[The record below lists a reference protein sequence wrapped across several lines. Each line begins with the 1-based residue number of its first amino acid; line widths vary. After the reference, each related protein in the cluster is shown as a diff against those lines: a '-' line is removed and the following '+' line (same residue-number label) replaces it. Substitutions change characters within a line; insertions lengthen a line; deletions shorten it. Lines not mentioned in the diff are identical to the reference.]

1 MMNGDT
7 PRWSWRSSS
16 HRQKSNNKPGL
27 TWTSLRALS
36 SKKDEHEHDGSAK
49 KHRRGSMETSSIS
62 TTRPRFAAPTTTSY
76 CNEPVCNG
84 AARTNSSN
92 DTEAVIMHRLEPIH
106 SYLMLSTP
114 NGAENSRRLDSQL
127 ESNDTPYSIGNLSI
141 HKSSPHSSNYQVECM
156 GEKFTG
162 FHRVFFDDTNNAS
175 PSSTTASFY
184 KSEVPPLALEFVKKQ
199 RNICIIIHGAYGTG
213 RRRILFGDSNNKH
226 AAIHNESPYYR
237 LQSDDYDD
245 GVSSLGSQGVSE
257 IQNSNTKL
265 EHKLRPKVHIIPQEV
280 RFESSSTFSLQN
292 SSPEEQDFAS
302 PSKSVIDNDNNGII
316 PNLIDDICTKL
327 RKYHPQSSF
336 HFDSS
341 GDIPRVIPPEQ
352 SSSKCI
358 LGNITRQKTLQH
370 RDSMDTCTT
379 ENAFVTPQ
387 KYHPFVGVRVSCF
400 EIVDDLASGETT
412 THDLLSECASTE
424 NWPTCAIEDETPPNP
439 PQMKKCCRRTY
450 DSSLKSSISWGDGEL
465 DNNSEHEE
473 DVLVDFAKSDDNSSS
488 GASLSREI
496 IHDSSSGITYVE
508 NSVEVRCFS
517 RAAIMECLMKAEDA
531 QRNRKDGDDEANVLL
546 SHTVYLITVEH
557 DDQTS
562 PGKIALT
569 RQIVISKIDESMSN
583 SASLALHSSCSALN
597 SVTRQLANYAAASPS
612 RRNALTQLLTGCI
625 GGNCRTLVLGTAD
638 PVNDDITLPTLRF
651 GEAVSWVYNY
661 WSGDVDNSIEGE
673 DVSDTDSDEDQ
684 KVDVSAA
691 DTNGDCNSPPL
702 DHLNKNKNEEQL
714 TPSTEPSSSSDSKE
728 MHQLNTIKGSKE
740 QEQMDVDV
748 KRHISPGYPQRMSP
762 EQSNPICNTE
772 EDREQANDS
781 SWRATINEID
791 ESLDLV
797 LAKMKCKPKKSDSG
811 DNLSSSERI
820 GAAIPQDHPSAGNY
834 EVPVTTAK
842 EDEVDKMRAEIEALR
857 QERDI
862 LKKRQDEKEAELEK
876 AREDIFLL
884 KNQQRED
891 ISYADPVQWKPKQ
904 PVDQTVTENSEPI
917 KVCLRVRPKSKL
929 EAYRR
934 STIGIEASEHS
945 PDVRIDSTLHG
956 THHFSFDKVS
966 RTTP

>member
-1 MMNGDT
+1 MNGDT

-16 HRQKSNNKPGL
+16 HQHKPNNKPSL
-27 TWTSLRALS
+27 TWTNLRALAP
-36 SKKDEHEHDGSAK
+36 KKDDHGSAK

-62 TTRPRFAAPTTTSY
+62 TTRPRFAAPTTTSH
-76 CNEPVCNG
+76 CNEPLCNV
-84 AARTNSSN
+84 AARTTSSN

-114 NGAENSRRLDSQL
+114 NGAENSRRLDSHL
-127 ESNDTPYSIGNLSI
+127 ESNNTPYSIGNLSI
-141 HKSSPHSSNYQVECM
+141 HKSSPHSSNYQVEYL

-175 PSSTTASFY
+175 PSSTTSSFY
-184 KSEVPPLALEFVKKQ
+184 KSEVSPLALEFVKKQ
-199 RNICIIIHGAYGTG
+199 RNICIIVHGAYGTG
-213 RRRILFGDSNNKH
+213 RRRILFGDSSNKH
-226 AAIHNESPYYR
+226 ASIHNESPHYR
-237 LQSDDYDD
+237 QQSEDYDD
-245 GVSSLGSQGVSE
+245 DVSSLGSQGVSE
-257 IQNSNTKL
+257 FQNSNSKL
-265 EHKLRPKVHIIPQEV
+265 EHNFRQQVHIIPQEV

-292 SSPEEQDFAS
+292 GSSPEEKDFAS
-302 PSKSVIDNDNNGII
+302 PSKSVDGNDNNGII
-316 PNLIDDICTKL
+316 PKLIDDICTKL
-327 RKYHPQSSF
+327 RNYHPQSSF

-341 GDIPRVIPPEQ
+341 GEMVGDIPRVIPPEQ

-358 LGNITRQKTLQH
+358 LGNSTKQKILQH
-370 RDSMDTCTT
+370 KDSMDTCTT
-379 ENAFVTPQ
+379 ENALLSPQ
-387 KYHPFVGVRVSCF
+387 KYHPSVGVRVSCF

-424 NWPTCAIEDETPPNP
+424 IWPTCVIEEEAPPDS
-439 PQMKKCCRRTY
+439 PQIKKSRRRTY
-450 DSSLKSSISWGDGEL
+450 DSSLKSSISWGDGKL
-465 DNNSEHEE
+465 DNNSEHGE
-473 DVLVDFAKSDDNSSS
+473 DVLVDFAKSDDHSSS

-517 RAAIMECLMKAEDA
+517 RAAILECLVKAEDA
-531 QRNRKDGDDEANVLL
+531 QRNRKVGDDEANVFL

-569 RQIVISKIDESMSN
+569 RQIVISKFDESMSN

-597 SVTRQLANYAAASPS
+597 SVTRQLANYAAAPPS
-612 RRNALTQLLTGCI
+612 RRNPLTQLLTGCI

-661 WSGDVDNSIEGE
+661 WTGDVNNSIEGE
-673 DVSDTDSDEDQ
+673 DTSDTDSDEDH
-684 KVDVSAA
+684 KVDISAA
-691 DTNGDCNSPPL
+691 DTYGDCNSPPI
-702 DHLNKNKNEEQL
+702 DSLNKNKNEEQL
-714 TPSTEPSSSSDSKE
+714 TPSTEHSSSSDSKE
-728 MHQLNTIKGSKE
+728 LHQLNAVEGTKQ
-740 QEQMDVDV
+740 QEEIDADI
-748 KRHISPGYPQRMSP
+748 KRHISPEFPQRVSP
-762 EQSNPICNTE
+762 EWDNTE

-791 ESLDLV
+791 KGLDLV
-797 LAKMKCKPKKSDSG
+797 LAKMKCKPKESGGGG
-811 DNLSSSERI
+811 DNLLSSERT
-820 GAAIPQDHPSAGNY
+820 GAAISQWHPSTDNY
-834 EVPVTTAK
+834 EVQVRTAK
-842 EDEVDKMRAEIEALR
+842 EDEVDKMREEIEALR

-862 LKKRQDEKEAELEK
+862 LKKRQGEKEVELEK

-904 PVDQTVTENSEPI
+904 PAKTENSESI

-934 STIGIEASEHS
+934 STICIEASEHS
-945 PDVRIDSTLHG
+945 PDVRIDTTLHG

-966 RTTP
+966 RITP